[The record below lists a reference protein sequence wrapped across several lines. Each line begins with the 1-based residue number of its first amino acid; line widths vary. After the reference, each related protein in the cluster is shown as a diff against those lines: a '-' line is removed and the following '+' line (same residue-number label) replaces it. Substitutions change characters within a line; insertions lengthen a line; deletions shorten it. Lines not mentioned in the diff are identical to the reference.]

1 MSTVMKIQQ
10 NTSATQFNLVKF
22 LVFEGSLILFIV
34 SNNKLQPSGLL
45 LVYGILDIA
54 CTDTGTGMLCQF

>member
-1 MSTVMKIQQ
+1 MKIQQ

-22 LVFEGSLILFIV
+22 LVFEGSLTLFIV

-54 CTDTGTGMLCQF
+54 YTDTGTGMLCQF